1 MALPDSLKRVG
12 RYIEL
17 MDGAELP
24 PDIAAE
30 TYTPTQVKRPP
41 LRGNK
46 PDEREDDTLR
56 RSDPKALDAV
66 LNGTC
71 PQKLNLDIGSSAD
84 GSVTGIEGVAVS
96 IYHGTARTLRAEEI
110 RHGKDP
116 SLYEIGREVLGLED
130 KQARALFQGPNNA
143 GSARRWIGTQAA
155 ADACRALAD
164 GTAHEKL
171 WEGKFDRLAIATA
184 AAREAGA
191 DSTSYWET
199 ISWEVRGIAPGA
211 TVQPTASIAD
221 DVRIDNGAYIGENV
235 RLESRVH
242 VAQGATIEAGTVVR
256 SASRIGERSHIHANC
271 TIDGHVGDGV
281 QIEAGARVGREREA
295 EHEGRRPGTP
305 IAVCGGAV
313 IAKGVTI
320 DKPGTVVPPG
330 WKVTAAN
337 VDSLPARETETSIQ
351 GLLEETA
358 PARWGNR
365 EPGSRPP
372 GVSPEAD
379 IHPSALVLPGAQIG
393 PGAKI
398 GENCEI
404 GRGAHIEGGASIGKG
419 TLIGPGATVGADSVV
434 ENDVHV
440 RAGATVEPEC
450 LVRRRTTIAAEAVA
464 RKGTDFGGGN
474 ASRLDGGAIASRGD
488 PRVEELP
495 RPWVAPARIHPNAHV
510 HPTASIAPGAT
521 IGEGA
526 CIDANTQIGGGVQ
539 IEHHARVETGV
550 VMEAGSRAGAGA
562 VIRENAYVGP
572 GADVGAWSVTEEG
585 ARISCI
591 PSFCK
596 PSDHAEDLSIRP
608 LFHEHAAERRHQRTN
623 PILGPIGEMVV
634 QHQPLPKQRMRPP
647 LHRVRLQPAV
657 IADALARRTQQRQNG
672 DRQRA
677 DQQQAVP
684 PVRARNMHRR
694 QPHPEAH
701 VLDVPKARLNPPA
714 LAVVPNQDPRRDCR
728 FAGHQAPRFVHLRI
742 VYAHDHADR
751 QLVRV
756 GHPST
761 HQPPRTPPRR
771 RPTRRPLAARPAH
784 SSRRCLHA
792 TESRIRR
799 PTPSSTHRT
808 ACNPQSPGPPQR

>member
-271 TIDGHVGDGV
+271 TIDGHVG
-281 QIEAGARVGREREA
+281 GRGSNRSRRA
-295 EHEGRRPGTP
+295 RRPGTGSRTRRQ
-305 IAVCGGAV
+305 ATRNADRRMRRGSHRKGRDHRQARNSSTTRVEGNRSQRRLAAGARD
-313 IAKGVTI
+313 GDI
-320 DKPGTVVPPG
+320 DTGAAGRNSACQMGKPGTRI
-330 WKVTAAN
+330 AAAGG
-337 VDSLPARETETSIQ
+337 VA
-351 GLLEETA
+351 
-358 PARWGNR
+358 
-365 EPGSRPP
+365 GSRHPP
-372 GVSPEAD
+372 
-379 IHPSALVLPGAQIG
+379 
-393 PGAKI
+393 K
-398 GENCEI
+398 
-404 GRGAHIEGGASIGKG
+404 
-419 TLIGPGATVGADSVV
+419 
-434 ENDVHV
+434 
-440 RAGATVEPEC
+440 RAGA
-450 LVRRRTTIAAEAVA
+450 
-464 RKGTDFGGGN
+464 
-474 ASRLDGGAIASRGD
+474 
-488 PRVEELP
+488 
-495 RPWVAPARIHPNAHV
+495 
-510 HPTASIAPGAT
+510 
-521 IGEGA
+521 
-526 CIDANTQIGGGVQ
+526 
-539 IEHHARVETGV
+539 
-550 VMEAGSRAGAGA
+550 AGST
-562 VIRENAYVGP
+562 
-572 GADVGAWSVTEEG
+572 D
-585 ARISCI
+585 
-591 PSFCK
+591 
-596 PSDHAEDLSIRP
+596 
-608 LFHEHAAERRHQRTN
+608 
-623 PILGPIGEMVV
+623 
-634 QHQPLPKQRMRPP
+634 
-647 LHRVRLQPAV
+647 
-657 IADALARRTQQRQNG
+657 
-672 DRQRA
+672 
-677 DQQQAVP
+677 
-684 PVRARNMHRR
+684 RARS
-694 QPHPEAH
+694 E
-701 VLDVPKARLNPPA
+701 
-714 LAVVPNQDPRRDCR
+714 
-728 FAGHQAPRFVHLRI
+728 
-742 VYAHDHADR
+742 DR
-751 QLVRV
+751 
-756 GHPST
+756 
-761 HQPPRTPPRR
+761 
-771 RPTRRPLAARPAH
+771 
-784 SSRRCLHA
+784 
-792 TESRIRR
+792 
-799 PTPSSTHRT
+799 
-808 ACNPQSPGPPQR
+808 